1 MIAAG
6 VVVALL
12 LVGGGIAARAATGGH
27 QKVLDATMGKIGM
40 SAKQREAWLRG
51 VREKVRF

>member
-1 MIAAG
+1 MLFRS
-6 VVVALL
+6 LL
-12 LVGGGIAARAATGGH
+12 LVGGGVGARVATGGH
-27 QKVLDATMGKIGM
+27 QKVLDATLAKYGV